1 MLPAR
6 IAKAFSSDVARVSI
20 LDVQSVPD
28 LDEARVLLELRPC
41 SRPPCA
47 VSVDDLATQ
56 LQLKIDQLDTEM
68 LHVKW
73 VELASGAHQGSDP
86 TQGVDPTPST
96 TFWLLLAFA
105 SAGTTLLVVRRSVSR
120 AGSSRGYS
128 PSSRAMAHGRRR
140 RDSLLA
146 DDDDET
152 MSLAPSFVLRDLAA
166 RADSDT
172 DDPPLS
178 STAPSLSL
186 RDLAGRAHRDGMQ

>member
-6 IAKAFSSDVARVSI
+6 IAKAFSSDARSSV

-47 VSVDDLATQ
+47 VSADDLATQ
-56 LQLKIDQLDTEM
+56 LQLRSDQLDTEM

-73 VELASGAHQGSDP
+73 VELASGAQADP

-96 TFWLLLAFA
+96 AFWLLVAFA

-128 PSSRAMAHGRRR
+128 PHSRAVAHGRRR

-172 DDPPLS
+172 
-178 STAPSLSL
+178 
-186 RDLAGRAHRDGMQ
+186 H

>member
-6 IAKAFSSDVARVSI
+6 IAKAFSSDARVSV
-20 LDVQSVPD
+20 LNVQSVPD
-28 LDEARVLLELRPC
+28 LDEARVLLELQRC

-47 VSVDDLATQ
+47 VSADRLATQ
-56 LQLKIDQLDTEM
+56 LQLRTDQLDTEM

-73 VELASGAHQGSDP
+73 TELASGAQGSDP
-86 TQGVDPTPST
+86 TQGADPTPT
-96 TFWLLLAFA
+96 TAFWLLLAFA

-120 AGSSRGYS
+120 TDPSRGYS
-128 PSSRAMAHGRRR
+128 HGRRR
-140 RDSLLA
+140 RDFP
-146 DDDDET
+146 DDEDET

-172 DDPPLS
+172 DEHPLS

-186 RDLAGRAHRDGMQ
+186 RDLAGRAHSLD

>member
-6 IAKAFSSDVARVSI
+6 IAKAFSSDARSSV

-47 VSVDDLATQ
+47 VSADDLATQ
-56 LQLKIDQLDTEM
+56 LQLRSDQLDTEM
-68 LHVKW
+68 LRVKW
-73 VELASGAHQGSDP
+73 VELASGAQGSDP

-96 TFWLLLAFA
+96 AFWLLVAFA

-128 PSSRAMAHGRRR
+128 PHSRAMAHGRRR

-172 DDPPLS
+172 
-178 STAPSLSL
+178 
-186 RDLAGRAHRDGMQ
+186 H

>member
-6 IAKAFSSDVARVSI
+6 IAKAFSSDARSSV

-47 VSVDDLATQ
+47 VSADDLATQ
-56 LQLKIDQLDTEM
+56 LQLRSDQLDTEM
-68 LHVKW
+68 LRVKW
-73 VELASGAHQGSDP
+73 VELASGAQGPDP
-86 TQGVDPTPST
+86 AQGVEPTPST
-96 TFWLLLAFA
+96 AFWLLLAFA
-105 SAGTTLLVVRRSVSR
+105 SAGTTLLVVRRSVSQ

-128 PSSRAMAHGRRR
+128 PHSRGRR

-166 RADSDT
+166 RADSDI
-172 DDPPLS
+172 
-178 STAPSLSL
+178 
-186 RDLAGRAHRDGMQ
+186 